1 MKKQYFPPSADYIT
15 VDGNDAITASLA
27 MPTGLRTYK
36 QIRFFKQKIFTKK
49 RFEKIFY
56 TKPQNNDKIN

>member
-36 QIRFFKQKIFTKK
+36 QIRFFK
-49 RFEKIFY
+49 
-56 TKPQNNDKIN
+56 